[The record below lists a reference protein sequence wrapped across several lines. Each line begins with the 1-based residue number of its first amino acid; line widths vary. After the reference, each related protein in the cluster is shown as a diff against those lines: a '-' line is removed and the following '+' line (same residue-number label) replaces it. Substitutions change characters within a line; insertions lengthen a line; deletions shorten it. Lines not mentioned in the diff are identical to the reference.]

1 MDLRL
6 ENKVVV
12 ITGSSQGIGK
22 ALTNSFAEEGATLI
36 LVARQE
42 PLETIGLIKN
52 KCKNYCVE
60 IADVTKEAQIQ
71 GVVNNVLKKYNKI
84 DILVNNAGALR
95 ESYLPETSE
104 ELWDFIFS
112 TNLKSV
118 FFFSKAVAPA
128 MIKRRCGCIINASSY
143 AAIIPSAGHGAYAA
157 AKAGV
162 ISLTKTLAGELG
174 PYNIKVFAYVPGV
187 IETNLTKSLISKN
200 RTGIIKTISSGRIG
214 TPDDISK
221 VIVMMS
227 SDLAG
232 YINGSIIE
240 ISGGKF
246 AIQNIEKAQALAMPE

>member
-12 ITGSSQGIGK
+12 ITGSSQGIGR
-22 ALTNSFAEEGATLI
+22 ALSNSYAKEGATI
-36 LVARQE
+36 VLVARQE
-42 PLETIGLIKN
+42 PTETINLIQN
-52 KCKNYCVE
+52 TCKNFSVE

-71 GVVNNVLKKYNKI
+71 SAVENVLRKHDKI

-95 ESYLPETSE
+95 ESHISETSE

-118 FFFSKAVAPA
+118 FFFSKAVAPP
-128 MIKRRCGCIINASSY
+128 MMKRRTGCIINASSY

-162 ISLTKTLAGELG
+162 INLTKTLAGELG
-174 PYNIKVFAYVPGV
+174 PYNIRVFAYVPGV
-187 IETNLTKSLISKN
+187 IETNLTKHLISKN
-200 RTGIIKTISSGRIG
+200 AAGIIKTISSGRIG
-214 TPDDISK
+214 SPEDISN

-246 AIQNIEKAQALAMPE
+246 SIQNIEKAQALAMPK

>member
-1 MDLRL
+1 VDLRL

-12 ITGSSQGIGK
+12 ITGSSQGIGR
-22 ALTNSFAEEGATLI
+22 ALSKSYAKEGATI
-36 LVARQE
+36 VLVARQE
-42 PLETIGLIKN
+42 PIETVNLIKDT
-52 KCKNYCVE
+52 CKNFSVE

-71 GVVNNVLKKYNKI
+71 STVENVLRKHHKI

-95 ESYLPETSE
+95 ESFISETSE

-128 MIKRRCGCIINASSY
+128 MMKRRTGCIINASSY

-187 IETNLTKSLISKN
+187 IETNLTKGLISKN
-200 RTGIIKTISSGRIG
+200 QAGIIKTISSGRIG
-214 TPDDISK
+214 NPEDISN

-246 AIQNIEKAQALAMPE
+246 SIQNIEKTQALAMPE